1 MTPNDDL
8 AASIYISRAIDIINN
23 MDNFIILG
31 QIGVGTF
38 GTVYLAKRQHTTCE
52 IVNEKKPEEELLA
65 IKKMK
70 RKYYNWDECMSL
82 REVLSLQK
90 LNHPNIIRLKEVIRE
105 EDTLHFV
112 FEHMKENLYQLM
124 RDR

>member
-1 MTPNDDL
+1 
-8 AASIYISRAIDIINN
+8 
-23 MDNFIILG
+23 MDNFVILG

-38 GTVYLAKRQHTTCE
+38 GTVYLAKRRHPNNDSGVDNDNNGQHQQPQQQLQQTLS
-52 IVNEKKPEEELLA
+52 ELLA

-70 RKYYNWDECMSL
+70 RKYYNWDECMNL

-105 EDTLHFV
+105 DDTLHFV